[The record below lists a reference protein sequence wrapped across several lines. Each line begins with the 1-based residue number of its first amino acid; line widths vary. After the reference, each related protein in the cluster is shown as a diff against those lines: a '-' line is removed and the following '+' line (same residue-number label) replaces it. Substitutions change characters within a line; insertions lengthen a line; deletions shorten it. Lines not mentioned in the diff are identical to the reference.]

1 MRRPYATTLALL
13 AFAAASCASNP
24 PPESV
29 ASQEAA
35 ATAAAAART
44 EAESIDRREREEKRA
59 QQSEPMREKIVVV
72 DRGGSSRTPSPG
84 ELAAATREERR
95 RHGDRSVAALT
106 DENLAEY
113 AARGKVTI
121 SGTPVPEE
129 GEEAVGEGGEEGAAD
144 AVAAEA
150 LADEPCD
157 EPCWRRRALELR
169 QAWRDTADSIEELE
183 AEVAEQRWKFYATD
197 DPWVRDTQV
206 KPAWDRALDQ
216 LRTARDE
223 AERYGERVDELM
235 QQGRRA
241 GALPGWLREGIDLE
255 PDPAVAAREGR
266 DPSEPGEPTIVGD
279 DSREPKQD

>member
-59 QQSEPMREKIVVV
+59 QQSEPVREKIVVV

-106 DENLAEY
+106 DENLSEY

-121 SGTPVPEE
+121 SGTPLPEE
-129 GEEAVGEGGEEGAAD
+129 GEEGEGEGEAGEEGAT
-144 AVAAEA
+144 AAAAAASDA

-157 EPCWRRRALELR
+157 EPCWRRRARELR

-197 DPWVRDTQV
+197 DPWVRDTQI

-241 GALPGWLREGIDLE
+241 G
-255 PDPAVAAREGR
+255 
-266 DPSEPGEPTIVGD
+266 
-279 DSREPKQD
+279 